1 MTRKQKKSNGNF
13 SVPGKNRPLLWEPKT
28 KAQLWALNSR
38 AEILLFGGAAGS
50 LKTETLVMDAV
61 READNPNLNA
71 IIFRESYPQVADIL
85 RKCRR
90 LLSGSWYWAKYIS
103 NEHAFIFPRNL
114 SAMRAV
120 ALRNDQRG
128 KGEAP
133 LPMPEPI
140 YDRGA
145 TLKLGYLGSDEDCAQ
160 HDGQE
165 YSFIGFDESTHHTDS
180 QIRYLLS
187 RLRSTDP
194 SLFLRM
200 RLASNPGNIGHAWH
214 MKVFIGEECPHCRP
228 NSDRIRKPFTVYDDA
243 VFPDGTPVNHTT
255 EFVPGLVTDHAFFA
269 DLHNPEAGNEPYIRR
284 LRLQKPAFAKA
295 LAEGC
300 WGLFQGQYFTCWDE
314 SRGQDVLEGYRE
326 PDLRMVIPFAQAPVK
341 YWHHHFL
348 GIDWG
353 VGSSQAASVL
363 CVRTPPD
370 AYFRNGRIYVLKEL
384 ALPESNLD
392 EYAAEFL
399 RHLVIPDLEGNR
411 RKIEATF
418 MGPDSWNDYGHGH
431 SIASQFQERVEEYGI
446 NLIPASTDRVGGWQL
461 IYRMLNSGEL
471 VICGDTCPQLV
482 AAIPT
487 RLHNL
492 KRPGDILK
500 RPGDHADDI
509 VDALRY
515 AVYSF
520 INGSEIRKPRKI
532 RMAERLKDLDAT
544 SAVMLQ
550 IKMAHTETMD
560 DDDDDEPWGYRGN
573 PTMWLRGLRNR
584 SRRRI

>member
-1 MTRKQKKSNGNF
+1 M
-13 SVPGKNRPLLWEPKT
+13 PKT
-28 KAQLWALNSR
+28 KAQLRALNSR

-50 LKTETLVMDAV
+50 LKTETLIMDAV

-71 IIFRESYPQVADIL
+71 IIFRESYPQLADIL

-90 LLSGSWYWAKYIS
+90 LLSGPWYWAKYIS
-103 NEHAFIFPRNL
+103 NEHTFILPRNL
-114 SAMRAV
+114 NEMRAV
-120 ALRNDQRG
+120 ALRNDQPAE
-128 KGEAP
+128 GEP
-133 LPMPEPI
+133 LLPMPEPI

-145 TLKLGYLGSDEDCAQ
+145 TLKLGYLGSDVDCAQ

-165 YSFIGFDESTHHTDS
+165 YSFIGFDESTHHTDF

-187 RLRSTDP
+187 RLRSTD
-194 SLFLRM
+194 STLFLRM
-200 RLASNPGNIGHAWH
+200 RLASNPGNIGHDWH

-255 EFVPGLVTDHAFFA
+255 EFIPGLVTDHAFFA
-269 DLHNPEAGNEPYIRR
+269 DPHNPEAGNAPYTRK
-284 LRLQKPAFAKA
+284 LYLQKPALAKA

-314 SRGQDVLEGYRE
+314 TRGQDVPEGYRG
-326 PDLRMVIPFAQAPVK
+326 PDLRMVIRFAEAPVK
-341 YWHHHFL
+341 YWFPHII

-363 CVRTPPD
+363 CVRTPAD
-370 AYFRNGRIYVLKEL
+370 AYFPNGRIYVLKEL

-392 EYAAEFL
+392 EYVDQFL

-418 MGPDSWNDYGHGH
+418 MGPDSWADHGDGH

-446 NLIPASTDRVGGWQL
+446 NLIPARTDREGGWQL
-461 IYRMLNSGEL
+461 IYGMLKAGEL
-471 VICGDTCPQLV
+471 VICGDTCPQLI

-487 RLHNL
+487 RLHNP
-492 KRPGDILK
+492 KKPGDILK

-520 INGSEIRKPRKI
+520 IDGTEVRKPRQI
-532 RMAERLKDLDAT
+532 RRAEAIQDLDPT
-544 SAVMLQ
+544 SAALWHY
-550 IKMAHTETMD
+550 KNWRAEALRD
-560 DDDDDEPWGYRGN
+560 DDDDDDPWGYPVNRTGRQSRR
-573 PTMWLRGLRNR
+573 WLRARGQNW
-584 SRRRI
+584 RRP